1 MTLRQQIRW
10 NRLLTGELLVF
21 FALLIGGVGAALYAA
36 YGGPAAIAV
45 AVGGVSWALFS
56 WFLSTRVVAA
66 VTGAKPVTKAEQPE
80 LYRRIVFYK
89 SERFVAD
96 IRTRGF
102 LYELTP
108 PVPIDVLPGNI
119 RSDRKVPPRDSA
131 PARPD

>member
-56 WFLSTRVVAA
+56 CLLFSC
-66 VTGAKPVTKAEQPE
+66 
-80 LYRRIVFYK
+80 
-89 SERFVAD
+89 
-96 IRTRGF
+96 
-102 LYELTP
+102 P
-108 PVPIDVLPGNI
+108 PFSCPLF
-119 RSDRKVPPRDSA
+119 SW
-131 PARPD
+131 PAFSCPFFS